1 MIKLDKFICTA
12 TSMYGYI
19 TYMQ

>member
-19 TYMQ
+19 TYM